1 MTTQIMKKYFLLLI
15 FPLVLISCNGKSEIE
30 KEIEKVEIGEVKI
43 VRFDDVFYNSKP
55 EDLPKLKEAYPYFFP
70 QNFPDSVWV
79 NNMNDPFMRQLKEET
94 DKEFVKVNT
103 LEGDLESAFKHMK
116 YYFNDFSTPEVFTI
130 ISDNENQRAV
140 YSPEVVAIP
149 INLYLGKD
157 NKLYDGLPSY
167 QVQTFE
173 PNQIVPDVVS
183 SFATDYIAPP
193 KNRTF
198 LALIVYFGKEL
209 YMKDVIIPNATDAA
223 KMGYTDEQELWA
235 EENESEI
242 WRYFIEN
249 KLLFDT
255 DAKLAARFVN
265 PAPFS
270 KFYLELDNESP
281 GRLGVWMGW
290 QIVRAYMENN
300 KDVTL
305 QNLLNTDAKTIFDN
319 SKYKP
324 KK

>member
-1 MTTQIMKKYFLLLI
+1 MKKYFLFLL
-15 FPLVLISCNGKSEIE
+15 FPLLFVSCNDKNEAEAAIAGID
-30 KEIEKVEIGEVKI
+30 VGEVKI

-55 EDLPKLKEAYPYFFP
+55 EDLPKLKQAYPFFFP
-70 QNFPDSVWV
+70 QNYPDSIWV
-79 NNMNDPFMRQLKEET
+79 SNMNDPFMRQLKEET
-94 DKEFVKVNT
+94 DKVYPNMDALQDDMHSLFQ
-103 LEGDLESAFKHMK
+103 HMK
-116 YYFNDFSTPEVFTI
+116 YYFPDTNVPEVFTI
-130 ISDNENQRAV
+130 ISDDENQRAV

-183 SFATDYIAPP
+183 SFAKNYIAVP
-193 KNRTF
+193 KDRTF
-198 LALIVYFGKEL
+198 LSLITYFGKEL
-209 YMKDVIIPNATDAA
+209 YLMDLLVPDSTDAA
-223 KMGYTDEQELWA
+223 KMGYTEEQEAWA

-242 WRYFIEN
+242 WRYFVEN
-249 KLLFDT
+249 KVLFDT
-255 DAKLAARFVN
+255 NAKLADRFVN

-281 GRLGVWMGW
+281 GRLGVWIGW
-290 QIVRAYMENN
+290 QIVRSYMENN

-305 QNLLNTDAKTIFDN
+305 QQLLETDAKTIFDN